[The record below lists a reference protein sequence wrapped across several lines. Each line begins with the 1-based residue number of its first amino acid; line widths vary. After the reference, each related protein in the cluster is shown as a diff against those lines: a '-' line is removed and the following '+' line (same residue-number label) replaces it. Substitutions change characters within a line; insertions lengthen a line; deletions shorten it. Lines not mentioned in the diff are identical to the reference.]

1 MNQKRFPEFPVL
13 VVDDEENFLNSMDF
27 YLRSNGITH
36 VDRCQDSREVIHLL
50 ERKKFSLILLDL
62 LMPHI
67 SGSELLAQ
75 IIRLH
80 PGIPVI
86 VIAGINDAAR
96 AVECKKLGAFNYL
109 TKPIDTKELI
119 RTIRDALDR

>member
-1 MNQKRFPEFPVL
+1 MNQERFPEFPVL
-13 VVDDEENFLNSMDF
+13 VVGDEENFLNSMDF

-36 VDRCQDSREVIHLL
+36 VDRCRDSREVIRLL
-50 ERKKFSLILLDL
+50 ERKKFSLILLDI

-67 SGSELLAQ
+67 RGSELLTQ
-75 IIRLH
+75 IFRQH
-80 PGIPVI
+80 PDIPVI
-86 VIAGINDAAR
+86 VLAGINDAAR
-96 AVECKKLGAFNYL
+96 AVECMKLGAFNYL

>member
-1 MNQKRFPEFPVL
+1 MIQERFPEFPVL

-36 VDRCQDSREVIHLL
+36 VDRCRDSREVMPLL
-50 ERKKFSLILLDL
+50 VKKKFSLILLDI

-67 SGSELLAQ
+67 SGSELLTQ
-75 IIRLH
+75 IIVQH
-80 PGIPVI
+80 PEIPVI

-119 RTIRDALDR
+119 RSIRDALDR